1 MLDVYVC
8 EDNLKQLE
16 LITDLIK
23 KSILIE
29 ELDMQVALSTK
40 DPYEVL
46 KALDTAAHT
55 GLFFLDIDLK
65 HLLFFLHSLLLFHK
79 KSILHF

>member
-29 ELDMQVALSTK
+29 ELV
-40 DPYEVL
+40 
-46 KALDTAAHT
+46 
-55 GLFFLDIDLK
+55 
-65 HLLFFLHSLLLFHK
+65 
-79 KSILHF
+79 